1 MPQKYTFDQLMAIGQ
16 SNPDVKKYSYEELYK
31 QSTGKDYTPKVDDGF
46 LDEWLPDW
54 IKKGYN
60 ESITGMAR
68 QVVTGEKRFDLD
80 KYDPGVLGDI
90 GSAIAGFLMP
100 ADLAATVAGGGIGS
114 VATRTAA
121 KVGLKRAINMGSK
134 RLINLGTKKE
144 IADKVMEQG
153 AKNLISGAS
162 VQAGALSTYTGLNT
176 ALKQQ
181 IEDNEVN
188 WKTVLTDSAKSG
200 LAGAVGG
207 AMFGRAMGRGSTTT
221 AALAQEAIGFGTVEP
236 LLAGEIPEPQ
246 DYVGALGVVLG
257 IGAAKSLPKAIRGY
271 VKSVSDEYSSKK
283 IDPTGRLS
291 VSEKN
296 NIRSVAESFATQEWL
311 SKQGS
316 EIWNLRQDIKG
327 SFLPEVR
334 ILREVKIKKGNK
346 QLPGYKI
353 LEEGGTK
360 TRTLTTK
367 EFNSVYQRNQLV
379 RQNSEQLTL
388 KLKESLKLTDDE
400 FKEQLINIP
409 IEKQTD
415 AQLREVNKRLFTR
428 YKVETHYKTFT
439 EHASELPVK
448 DMFDHILGDMSIAFK
463 TASKSFKDE
472 GARSVIKM
480 MDDVNRNKIARV
492 STKIS
497 ELQSSPLQKIAKD
510 KKRMEDVYR
519 ETTGLRVRSAEN
531 KEYVDWLENWASES
545 FDYAG
550 SSGVKRAA
558 KRKNYLPVVWKPE
571 VRDALFNDLLTL
583 DEKFKLIG
591 DDFIPD
597 GEARV
602 AFNNMLSSMAARKE
616 FSSSSIK
623 ILNNIRKTYNV
634 DYAEAYKM
642 MKSDIIPDKIAPF
655 NNIEN
660 LRKYDITDELVP
672 LLETDLRALVTVYD
686 ERLARRAETVKMFG
700 RKNEALREIV
710 PEIFRRNPKEAN
722 LIQEAM
728 DRLTGAVERDPTKN
742 FSPRVRKYF
751 ENIMAFEAMSKI
763 SLGTAT
769 IANLTQTFISILPQ
783 LGLYRTTKGFL
794 KLANPEF
801 RKKLQAPQA
810 DFIREM
816 LGEVGSSSVMRKW
829 SDRFAKYSLFT
840 GINRFNNLA
849 SASTA
854 KIGIDD
860 YINTFRKNP
869 SSIKG
874 QYAKKK
880 LKKLFNIDIRQG
892 VDVAEKDI
900 IAGMSNF
907 ARTSQLQRDF
917 LKEPLWASNPKARP
931 FIMFKSFGYKQATM
945 IKDAIKMEMKLGNPL
960 IFLRLGV
967 GGFAGGK
974 FVQWSKENIYSWLSG
989 REVYNPQD
997 TKWQEFIET
1006 MSSVGAFGMLTDFID
1021 AEDFLG
1027 NVKFVVTPPFLSDLQ
1042 TGFKALEE
1050 FSRSVD
1056 SFGFTQTSF
1065 RRAAYK
1071 GAPIFGSLPARAAER
1086 FVATEGQKRASQKS
1100 RKAREKTKILDYMM
1114 GGKTDIAKTRLLQ
1127 WNKNNPR
1134 NPFTYNDIG
1143 HKAIYRKALQKR
1155 MKKIKENMPSVRV

>member
-1 MPQKYTFDQLMAIGQ
+1 
-16 SNPDVKKYSYEELYK
+16 
-31 QSTGKDYTPKVDDGF
+31 
-46 LDEWLPDW
+46 
-54 IKKGYN
+54 
-60 ESITGMAR
+60 
-68 QVVTGEKRFDLD
+68 
-80 KYDPGVLGDI
+80 
-90 GSAIAGFLMP
+90 MP
-100 ADLAATVAGGGIGS
+100 ADLAATIAGAGVGS
-114 VATRTAA
+114 LATRTAA
-121 KVGLKRAINMGSK
+121 KAGLKRAMTMGSK

-153 AKNLISGAS
+153 AKKLISGAS
-162 VQAGALSTYTGLNT
+162 IQAGALSTYTGLNT
-176 ALKQQ
+176 ALRQQ
-181 IEDNEVN
+181 IEDNEIN

-200 LAGAVGG
+200 LAGALGG
-207 AMFGRAMGRGSTTT
+207 ALFGRAMGRGSTTT
-221 AALAQEAIGFGTVEP
+221 TALAQEALGFGTVEP
-236 LLAGEIPEPQ
+236 LLAGEMPEPQ
-246 DYVGALGVVLG
+246 DYVGALGIVLG
-257 IGAAKSLPKAIRGY
+257 IGAAKSLPKAIKGY
-271 VKSVSDEYSSKK
+271 VKSVSDEYSPNR
-283 IDPTGRLS
+283 IDPTEKLS

-296 NIRSVAESFATQEWL
+296 NIRSVAETFATQEWL
-311 SKQGS
+311 SKQGG
-316 EIWNLRQDIKG
+316 EIWNLRQNIKG

-334 ILREVKIKKGNK
+334 ILRETKIKRGNK
-346 QLPGYKI
+346 EIPGYQI
-353 LEEGGTK
+353 LEEGGKK
-360 TRTLTTK
+360 TRTISTK

-379 RQNSEQLTL
+379 RQNAEQLSL
-388 KLKESLKLTDDE
+388 KLKESLKLTDNE
-400 FKEQLINIP
+400 FEEQLINIP
-409 IEKQTD
+409 LEKQTD

-439 EHASELPVK
+439 EHASELPTK
-448 DMFDHILGDMSIAFK
+448 DMFDHILGGELSVLFK

-472 GARSVIKM
+472 GARSVVKM

-510 KKRMEDVYR
+510 KQRMEDVYR
-519 ETTGLRVRSAEN
+519 ETTGLRARTAEN
-531 KEYVDWLENWASES
+531 REYVQWLERWAEES

-550 SSGVKRAA
+550 KSGVRRAA
-558 KRKNYLPVVWKPE
+558 KRKNYLPVIWKPE
-571 VRDALFNDLLTL
+571 VRDALFNDLMTL

-597 GEARV
+597 GEART

-623 ILNNIRKTYNV
+623 ILNNIRKTYDV

-660 LRKYDITDELVP
+660 VRKYDITDELVP

-686 ERLARRAETVKMFG
+686 ERLARRAETVKIFG

-710 PEIFRRNPKEAN
+710 PEIFRRSPREAN

-742 FSPRVRKYF
+742 FSPRVRRHV

-816 LGEVGSSSVMRKW
+816 LGEVGSSSAMRKW
-829 SDRFAKYSLFT
+829 SDKFAKYSLFT

-849 SASTA
+849 SAATA

-860 YINTFRKNP
+860 YIKTFRRNP
-869 SSIKG
+869 NSIRG

-892 VDVAEKDI
+892 IDVAEKDV

-945 IKDAIKMEMKLGNPL
+945 MKDAIKMEMKLGNPL

-974 FVQWSKENIYSWLSG
+974 FVQWSKENLYSWLSG
-989 REVYNPQD
+989 REIYDAQD
-997 TKWQEFIET
+997 TKMQEFIEN
-1006 MSSVGAFGMLTDFID
+1006 MASVGSFGMLTDFIN
-1021 AEDFLG
+1021 AEEALD
-1027 NVKFVVTPPFLSDLQ
+1027 NVKFVVTPPFLSDLHP
-1042 TGFKALEE
+1042 GFKALEE
-1050 FSRSVD
+1050 FNRSVD

-1086 FVATEGQKRASQKS
+1086 FIATEGQKRASQRS
-1100 RKAREKTKILDYMM
+1100 RKGREKNNILEYMM
-1114 GGKTDIAKTRLLQ
+1114 EGKTDIAKKRILQ
-1127 WNKNNPR
+1127 WNQRNPR

-1143 HKAIYRKALQKR
+1143 HKAVYRKALQKR
-1155 MKKIKENMPSVRV
+1155 MKKIKENIPLGG